1 VLARWEK
8 EPPIGNS
15 ILRSL
20 SSLDL
25 DLIRPF
31 LVPIKLNERSIL
43 QEPNKPVEY
52 VNFVETGIIS
62 MMTLAGGSFLE
73 TATVGFRGF
82 APVSV
87 VLGAAASA
95 HRSVVLVS
103 GSALRIRADDL
114 GRVMRERP
122 SIRERLLLYV
132 QSIMIHGSQTALC
145 GVRHQLE
152 QRLSCWLCLASDAL
166 DSNVIKITH
175 DRLSDITGL
184 RRAGITQA
192 LTRLEGRGVVR
203 KMRGSLQIEDRK
215 LLEKQA
221 CSCYKIIADAHL
233 RTKSTCSA
241 FDKIILPSKDEAT
254 HFV

>member
-1 VLARWEK
+1 
-8 EPPIGNS
+8 
-15 ILRSL
+15 
-20 SSLDL
+20 
-25 DLIRPF
+25 
-31 LVPIKLNERSIL
+31 
-43 QEPNKPVEY
+43 
-52 VNFVETGIIS
+52 
-62 MMTLAGGSFLE
+62 MTLASGCFLE

-87 VLGAAASA
+87 VLGATASA
-95 HRSVVLVS
+95 HRSIVLAS

-114 GRVMRERP
+114 GHVMRERP
-122 SIRERLLLYV
+122 SIREHLLQYV

-152 QRLSCWLCLASDAL
+152 QRLSSWLCLASDAL

-203 KMRGSLQIEDRK
+203 KMRGSLQIQDRK

-233 RTKSTCSA
+233 RTKSTGPVVQT
-241 FDKIILPSKDEAT
+241 IIRPLKYEAT
-254 HFV
+254 HTI